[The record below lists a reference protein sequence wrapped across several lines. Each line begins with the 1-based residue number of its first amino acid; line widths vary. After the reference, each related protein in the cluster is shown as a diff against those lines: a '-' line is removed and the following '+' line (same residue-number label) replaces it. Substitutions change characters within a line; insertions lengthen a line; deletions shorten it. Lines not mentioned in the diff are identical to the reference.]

1 MPSKFTF
8 FSLLKIFCQKNGKVQ
23 ICHQNSVFFFTF
35 EDFFVKKMEVKKIEK
50 VFFLKKLKE
59 VVPIKLNQ

>member
-1 MPSKFTF
+1 MEKFRYAIKT
-8 FSLLKIFCQKNGKVQ
+8 Q
-23 ICHQNSVFFFTF
+23 FFFTF
-35 EDFFVKKMEVKKIEK
+35 EDFFVKKMEVKKMEK